1 MLELSRKVIQ
11 VRFDGVDYSVRVPN
25 AREIKEMQSAGLS
38 DIDQS
43 ITLLDKLGLPA
54 DVAWELDA
62 ESLQRVFE
70 ALIPAK
76 KS

>member
-1 MLELSRKVIQ
+1 MIELSPKIIQ
-11 VRFDGVDYSVRVPN
+11 VKLGDAIYPVRVPN
-25 AREIKEMQSAGLS
+25 AREIKEMQGAKES

-43 ITLLDKLGLPA
+43 IALLDKLGLPA
-54 DVAWELDA
+54 DVAWSLDV
-62 ESLQRVFE
+62 ESLQRIFE